1 MAVLPSLGLS
11 QRARAWFESR
21 LARTDT
27 SVLTQRNIYI
37 LPTRAGLAFAVVLV
51 VMLLASINYQL
62 SLGYVL
68 TFLLAG
74 AGFVSMHMTHNT
86 LRGLTLHLRTPQSG
100 FAGEPVALEVVL
112 ASAVRTQ
119 HGVGLAFA
127 DALHE
132 RGHEVFVDVPGG
144 GQTTAHL
151 AFVPPHR
158 GWHMLPTLHV
168 ETRYPLGLFRA
179 WTVWKPAARALAWP
193 RPEMPVAPWPSSP
206 SAAGAAAPQQRS
218 DGGEFDGV
226 RTYRRGDPMKRIV
239 WKKVAKL
246 GFGGELVS
254 RDHVNALQQE
264 LWFDWQQTQLS
275 GAEPRLSRMAAWV
288 MAADSAG
295 LSHGLRLPGVEIAPG
310 TGSAHR
316 RASLDALATWS

>member
-1 MAVLPSLGLS
+1 MAALPSLRLS

-21 LARTDT
+21 LVRSDT

-37 LPTRAGLAFAVVLV
+37 VPTRAGFAFAAVLV

-86 LRGLTLHLRTPQSG
+86 LRGMTLHLRTPQSG
-100 FAGEPVALEVVL
+100 FAGEPMALEIVL
-112 ASAVRTQ
+112 ASASRTQ
-119 HGVGLAFA
+119 HGVGLGFA
-127 DALHE
+127 DMLRQ

-144 GQTTAHL
+144 AQTVARL

-158 GWHMLPTLHV
+158 GWHTLPTLHV

-179 WTVWKPAARALAWP
+179 WTIWKPAARALAWP
-193 RPEMPVAPWPSSP
+193 RPETPLAPWPAAP
-206 SAAGAAAPQQRS
+206 SAAGAAAQQQRS

-226 RTYRRGDPMKRIV
+226 RAYRRGDPLKHIV
-239 WKKVAKL
+239 WKKAAK
-246 GFGGELVS
+246 GGDLVS
-254 RDHVNALQQE
+254 RDHVNEVQQE
-264 LWFDWQQTQLS
+264 LWFDWQQAQLS
-275 GAEPRLSRMAAWV
+275 GTEPRLSRLAAWV
-288 MAADSAG
+288 VAADNAG

-310 TGSAHR
+310 SGGAHR
-316 RASLDALATWS
+316 RASLDALATWK